1 MNAMAALKQYQTVN
15 TQVQVFDASPH
26 RLIQMLMEG
35 GLSRLAQAKGAM
47 ERGQV
52 ALKGEL
58 LGKAIAIIGGLR
70 EGLDLR
76 QGGELAANLD
86 SLYEYMSSRL
96 LQANRSNDVAI
107 IDEVAGVYP
116 KIMVDG
122 EMDAGAWSCGMVAGL
137 IHDIPTCKEL
147 IDRIMA
153 EAEDIISNQM
163 MGMLAGKVPA

>member
-107 IDEVAGVYP
+107 IDEVASLLREVKSGW
-116 KIMVDG
+116 DG
-122 EMDAGAWSCGMVAGL
+122 IA
-137 IHDIPTCKEL
+137 
-147 IDRIMA
+147 
-153 EAEDIISNQM
+153 NQI
-163 MGMLAGKVPA
+163 

>member
-15 TQVQVFDASPH
+15 TQAQVFDASPH

-47 ERGQV
+47 ERDQV

-107 IDEVAGVYP
+107 IDEVAGLLREV
-116 KIMVDG
+116 KSGWDG
-122 EMDAGAWSCGMVAGL
+122 IA
-137 IHDIPTCKEL
+137 
-147 IDRIMA
+147 
-153 EAEDIISNQM
+153 NQI
-163 MGMLAGKVPA
+163 